1 MKICMINLFKI
12 SVAACLLVLSVIAPV
27 ANAADEREPLTLS
40 FGLYSS
46 SKPSMMVRK
55 FRPMITVLEAKMSQR
70 LGQPVKIRTQIAK
83 DYHEGIQHLTSGK
96 VDFARFGASSYVVAK
111 QQNKNIRII
120 AIEST
125 NRTKLVSGIIA
136 VGLNSPIRELK
147 DLKGKSFAFGNENS
161 TTGRFMVQQF
171 LLENGLSSKDL
182 SHYEY
187 LGRHDI
193 VGTKVGSGDF
203 DAGAMTEGTF
213 RRLLANGEKIR
224 ELARFEVVSEP
235 WIARANIDQR
245 TYTALRNCLLEMK
258 QAAAIK
264 SLGING
270 FVRGSS
276 KDYTGVSASMQ
287 RNDRFFLG
295 DRRRIVANNNRRLI
309 DNSLSQR

>member
-1 MKICMINLFKI
+1 MNNVIKI
-12 SVAACLLVLSVIAPV
+12 SLATCLLVAGVMASVAS
-27 ANAADEREPLTLS
+27 AADEREPITLS

-55 FRPMITVLEAKMSQR
+55 FRPMVSVLETKMRQR

-83 DYHEGIQHLTSGK
+83 NYHEGIQHLTSGK

-136 VGLNSPIRELK
+136 VGLNSPINDLR
-147 DLKGKSFAFGNENS
+147 DLKGKSFAFGNKNS

-171 LLENGLSSKDL
+171 LLENGLSSKDF
-182 SHYEY
+182 SRYEY

-213 RRLLANGEKIR
+213 RSLLANGEKIR

-245 TYTALRNCLLEMK
+245 IYTALRNCLLEMT
-258 QAAAIK
+258 QVAAIK
-264 SLGING
+264 PLGING

-276 KDYTGVSASMQ
+276 KDYTTVSASMQ
-287 RNDRFFLG
+287 RNGRFFLG
-295 DRRRIVANNNRRLI
+295 DRRRVVESNNNRRLI
-309 DNSLSQR
+309 DSSLSQR